1 MSDPVYGDQFAA
13 LRQENARLRERLDA
27 TAQAHERDVVRLAR
41 ALGWTHEPPASVDE
55 VVERA
60 AALHAENAR
69 LTAERDALARGE
81 DMPSLDAIRA
91 HGGVWVVTDG
101 STATTLSLRVDA
113 TTVYAVDACGC
124 DLRYDAERFAELHA
138 GCRWWRVRSDG
149 TLAAGLTG
157 DDGAR

>member
-13 LRQENARLRERLDA
+13 LRGEVERLRERLDA

-91 HGGVWVVTDG
+91 HGGVWVVT
-101 STATTLSLRVDA
+101 
-113 TTVYAVDACGC
+113 
-124 DLRYDAERFAELHA
+124 
-138 GCRWWRVRSDG
+138 VRSDG